1 MRQADTDNI
10 SGTLL
15 RKTEAIN
22 GPHDDTK
29 PKKSVAICCGLISID
44 WFQYKAFDNK
54 DPAGSNGMAVPQGQA
69 CSELMMLRN

>member
-22 GPHDDTK
+22 GHRAVIK
-29 PKKSVAICCGLISID
+29 PKKSVAICCGLI
-44 WFQYKAFDNK
+44 Y
-54 DPAGSNGMAVPQGQA
+54 VPIQ
-69 CSELMMLRN
+69 